1 MKVTYFNK
9 TVEVKEGTRLI
20 ELLDDNDK
28 KKYYCANVDN
38 RLRELNYILPNKDC
52 KVEFLDLCNSDAVL
66 IYQNSLRYLFAMA
79 VNRLYKK
86 VKVVYNYSVS
96 RAIFANISGINGP
109 VNPKV
114 IDTIQAEMN
123 DLIQKDLPIKRY
135 STTVEEAKKIYN
147 SLGYHD
153 KSNMLDYRP
162 EDTVHMYKC
171 DNYLNYMFGYMV
183 PSTGYI
189 TKFNLMLYFPG
200 LIIQYPRAEL
210 NGEIPEFTDE
220 KIFSKTLRAENEWG
234 NIIKA
239 SSIWQMNKLIEA
251 GQSNEFINICET
263 KHNNMLAELG
273 YNIKKDPDIRLIAI
287 AGPSSSGKTTFCNR
301 LRVEL
306 LSRGIR
312 PVMISLDNYY
322 LDKSLAPLTSK
333 GEPDLEHIEA
343 LDIERFDQDMY
354 ALINGE
360 EVTLPL
366 YNFKTGKREV
376 GETVK
381 LEKGQPVMIEGIH
394 ALNERLTP
402 SIPSN
407 QKYKIFI
414 APTAQYH
421 IDSQNPISMSDI
433 RLIRR
438 LVRDYKYRNASAEE
452 TLKMWDNVR
461 AGEFTWIYPTQSEA
475 NYVFN
480 SELTYELC
488 VMKKYAMKVLQE
500 VEPESNHYITAN
512 RLIKFLKYF
521 KDIPDKW
528 IPCNS
533 ILREFIGG
541 SIFYDN

>member
-1 MKVTYFNK
+1 MKVTYFNETK
-9 TVEVKEGTRLI
+9 EIKEGTRLI
-20 ELLDDNDK
+20 DLLNENDK
-28 KKYYCANVDN
+28 KKYYCANVNN
-38 RLRELNYILPNKDC
+38 RLRELDYILPNKDC
-52 KVEFLDLCNSDAVL
+52 TIEFLDLTNSDAVMV
-66 IYQNSLRYLFAMA
+66 YQNSLRYLFAMA

-109 VNPKV
+109 VNQKELDK
-114 IDTIQAEMN
+114 ILNEMN

-147 SLGYHD
+147 SLGYYD
-153 KSNMLDYRP
+153 KSSMLDYRP

-189 TKFNLMLYFPG
+189 TKFNLMVYFPG

-210 NGEIPEFTDE
+210 NGEIPPFKDE
-220 KIFSKTLRAENEWG
+220 KVFSKALREENEWG

-239 SSIWQMNKLIEA
+239 SSIWQMNKLVENN
-251 GQSNEFINICET
+251 QSNEFINVCET
-263 KHNNMLAELG
+263 KHNNMLADLG
-273 YNIKKDPDIRLIAI
+273 YTIKKDSDIRLIAI

-306 LSRGIR
+306 NSRGIR

-322 LDKSLAPLTSK
+322 LERSK
-333 GEPDLEHIEA
+333 CPRTAKGDPDFEHIEA
-343 LDIERFDQDMY
+343 LDIKQFDQDMY
-354 ALINGE
+354 NLINGE
-360 EVTLPL
+360 EVTLPI
-366 YNFKTGKREV
+366 YNFKTGMREK

-394 ALNERLTP
+394 ALNDRLTP
-402 SIPSN
+402 SIPAN
-407 QKYKIFI
+407 EKYKIYI
-414 APTAQYH
+414 APQAQYH
-421 IDSQNPISMSDI
+421 IDSQNPISMTDI

-475 NYVFN
+475 NYVYN

-500 VEPESNHYITAN
+500 VTVDSKYYITAN

-528 IPCNS
+528 VPCNS